1 MATIG
6 DLRSFIEALR
16 EKGELAE
23 ISKEVSMEYELS
35 DVTASLARSNG
46 GAALFSN
53 VKETSFP
60 IFAGG
65 VASHA
70 RTAISLGCEA
80 ESIIDVMDEALKI
93 GNGIPPRRVK
103 IADWHENCLTGDE
116 IDLGVLPIPKHSRG
130 DGGSFITGAVS
141 ITKDPI
147 SGRGNLSYNRM
158 LVLEKN
164 ILGFNVNEW
173 RDVGTFMKSRPDPDA
188 PFPVALA
195 IGLDPAIMIAAGV
208 RTPVDELLIAGAIRG
223 EGVDVCNG
231 QTVDIDIPA
240 RAEIVIEGHIR
251 PAERSPEGPL
261 AEFHG
266 YHGEMWDSPTLEV
279 SAISF
284 RNNPIYQTII
294 PGWYEHIYIGNIL
307 PREPLLRNQIRHI
320 DPSADVI
327 IPPYGNGFMAVIQ
340 IDRDNPG
347 TPKNLALAA
356 MSAHINI
363 RNVVVVDRDVNMH
376 ESSEVL
382 WAITNRVQWERDVFK
397 ISEAQGHEMDPTA
410 DRRGISTKVGIDA
423 TYKRERREYG
433 ERVTY
438 PSVNLIDYL
447 D

>member
-1 MATIG
+1 
-6 DLRSFIEALR
+6 
-16 EKGELAE
+16 
-23 ISKEVSMEYELS
+23 
-35 DVTASLARSNG
+35 
-46 GAALFSN
+46 
-53 VKETSFP
+53 
-60 IFAGG
+60 
-65 VASHA
+65 
-70 RTAISLGCEA
+70 
-80 ESIIDVMDEALKI
+80 EALKI
-93 GNGIPPRRVK
+93 PNGIPPRQVK
-103 IADWHENCLTGDE
+103 VAEWHKNCLTGED
-116 IDLGVLPIPKHSRG
+116 IDLGTLPIPKHSRG

-208 RTPVDELLIAGAIRG
+208 RTTVDELLIAGAIRG
-223 EGVDVCNG
+223 EGIEVCKG
-231 QTVDIDIPA
+231 ITVDLDIPA

-251 PAERSPEGPL
+251 PADRSPEGPL

-279 SAISF
+279 SAIAF
-284 RNNPIYQTII
+284 RDNPIYQTII

-307 PREPLLRNQIRHI
+307 PREPLLRKQIRHI
-320 DPSADVI
+320 DPTADVI

-356 MSAHINI
+356 MTAHINI
-363 RNVVVVDRDVNMH
+363 RNVVVVDRDINMH

-382 WAITNRVQWERDVFK
+382 WAITNRVHWDRDVFK

-410 DRRGISTKVGIDA
+410 DRRGVSTKVGIDA

-433 ERVTY
+433 DRVAY
-438 PSVNLIDYL
+438 PSVDLSEYL